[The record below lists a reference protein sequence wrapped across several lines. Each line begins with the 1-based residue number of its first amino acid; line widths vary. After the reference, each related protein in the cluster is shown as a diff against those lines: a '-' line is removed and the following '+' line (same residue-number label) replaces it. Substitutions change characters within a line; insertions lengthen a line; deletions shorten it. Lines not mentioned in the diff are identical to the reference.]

1 MSKKKTPPL
10 YGEPVLFYLWLLF
23 WERRIKIFFWIS
35 SSCERAREKRGKN
48 KQKTKKSARSCSYL
62 VDPWSCSPTRISYRL
77 LVPRYSSSV
86 VPNWFPRVPFGCV
99 LPLNSF
105 QTCSSSL
112 FLSQLLILWNLSLS
126 LLLSLSFSLTLSL
139 SLLMYAYLRSTFLV
153 KHTSPRDT
161 FFLLSIESVLLHR
174 KCAHFSL
181 LLLQKEMKVWRKKSC
196 LKSLCQE

>member
-35 SSCERAREKRGKN
+35 SSCERAREKRGKK

-126 LLLSLSFSLTLSL
+126 LLLSLSFSLSL
-139 SLLMYAYLRSTFLV
+139 SLCWCMRISVQLFWV

-181 LLLQKEMKVWRKKSC
+181 LLLQKEMKFWRKKSC

>member
-35 SSCERAREKRGKN
+35 SSCERAREKRGKK

-126 LLLSLSFSLTLSL
+126 LLLSLSFSLSLSL

-181 LLLQKEMKVWRKKSC
+181 LLLQKEMKFWRKKSC

>member
-35 SSCERAREKRGKN
+35 SSCERAREKRGKK

-126 LLLSLSFSLTLSL
+126 LCFSLSSSL
-139 SLLMYAYLRSTFLV
+139 SLCWCMRISVQLFWV

-181 LLLQKEMKVWRKKSC
+181 LLLQKEMKFWRKKSC